1 VSLVCE
7 SVRERGD
14 TTNTRPQ
21 PLELTAADELLAADS
36 LDILRQ
42 NGFEVEVIED
52 SGTTAPHCHRLQL
65 VAQPVS
71 KGTMFD
77 MKGEHFI
84 FGHSSA

>member
-1 VSLVCE
+1 M
-7 SVRERGD
+7 
-14 TTNTRPQ
+14 NNRPQ

-52 SGTTAPHCHRLQL
+52 SETVAPHCHRLQL

-77 MKGEHFI
+77 MKGEHFVYV
-84 FGHSSA
+84 FWHSSA